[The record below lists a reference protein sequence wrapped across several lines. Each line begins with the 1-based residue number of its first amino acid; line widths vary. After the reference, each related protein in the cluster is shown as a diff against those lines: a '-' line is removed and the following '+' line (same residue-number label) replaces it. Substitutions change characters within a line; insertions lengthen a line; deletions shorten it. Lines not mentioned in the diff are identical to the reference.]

1 MLFAIIFG
9 REIPPGQLPNGINN
23 FRMDFSLPCGSPEA
37 WTESRL

>member
-9 REIPPGQLPNGINN
+9 KEIPRARCCTGINN